1 MFIKFLVN
9 VEVTLAIRRM
19 KSIAGLPNIIGAID
33 GSHVQIK
40 GPKTYTRII
49 LIKNK
54 TTP

>member
-1 MFIKFLVN
+1 
-9 VEVTLAIRRM
+9 M
-19 KSIAGLPNIIGAID
+19 KSIVGLPNIIGAID
-33 GSHVQIK
+33 GAHVQIN